1 MLDPAEAAAVAEE
14 FGVSDEQVR
23 RDHLLSHLLAVLAQ
37 QLPDAVMF
45 FGGPATA
52 RTHLPHGRL
61 SEDLDLLAVP
71 QRAEIV
77 ADIEAARHRHPPRVW
92 PADMGPSALRGER
105 HDPRRC
111 YAPTTV

>member
-45 FGGPATA
+45 LAGP
-52 RTHLPHGRL
+52 R
-61 SEDLDLLAVP
+61 
-71 QRAEIV
+71 
-77 ADIEAARHRHPPRVW
+77 W
-92 PADMGPSALRGER
+92 PAPTCRTGGSARI
-105 HDPRRC
+105 
-111 YAPTTV
+111 